1 MGKKIEM
8 AGKSFGLWNVLYE
21 FGKDQN
27 NGNIKWMCI
36 CKCGKRLVV
45 DGASLRSGLSKNCG
59 CIRKENTIKRNQS
72 NTIHNLCHTK
82 PYRLW
87 ASMKAR
93 CQNKN
98 AENYRFYGARGIK
111 VCEEWANDPAE
122 FCKWAEEN
130 GYTEGLQIDRI
141 DNDGNYEPE
150 NCRFVT
156 PAENM
161 KNR

>member
-1 MGKKIEM
+1 
-8 AGKSFGLWNVLYE
+8 
-21 FGKDQN
+21 
-27 NGNIKWMCI
+27 
-36 CKCGKRLVV
+36 
-45 DGASLRSGLSKNCG
+45 
-59 CIRKENTIKRNQS
+59 
-72 NTIHNLCHTK
+72 
-82 PYRLW
+82 
-87 ASMKAR
+87 MKAR

-111 VCEEWANDPAE
+111 VCEEWANDPTE